1 MAKRYKN
8 ERHLAWVR
16 EQGCSL
22 VHNRDCFG
30 TIEAHHLLR
39 PWRGRRGMGRK
50 ASDEN
55 LIPLCQRHHI
65 MLHKRGD
72 EDAFFSE
79 ICGNSDYGRDVAR
92 QSWLRSPYYRSDE

>member
-16 EQGCSL
+16 ERSCSL
-22 VHNRDCFG
+22 AHNRDCLG
-30 TIEAHHLLR
+30 SVEAHHLLR
-39 PWRGRRGMGRK
+39 PWKGFRGMGRK

-55 LIPLCQRHHI
+55 ALPLCQRHHI

-72 EDAFFSE
+72 EDAFFLEHCES
-79 ICGNSDYGRDVAR
+79 SDYGRDKAR
-92 QSWLRSPYYRSDE
+92 QLWLISPFYRSEE